1 MVLGL
6 FVLGII
12 VIGLLSYLGMKGTGA
27 LWLHL
32 NFIVA

>member
-12 VIGLLSYLGMKGTGA
+12 IIDVLSYLGMKGTGA
-27 LWLHL
+27 LW
-32 NFIVA
+32 VV